1 MMTSKQSAGILLFR
15 ENKAGLE
22 VFLVHPGGPFW
33 KNKDEG
39 VWSIPKGELNEHE
52 ESLPAAIRE
61 FFEET
66 GVLLSG
72 EFIPLNPVRLKSG
85 KKVFAWALEKDID
98 AENILSN
105 NFEIEWPPKSG
116 KMQSFPEVDRG
127 EWFTVAQAKKK
138 INDMQV
144 AFINELENKIFG

>member
-138 INDMQV
+138 INDVQV

>member
-1 MMTSKQSAGILLFR
+1 MSSKQSAGILLFR
-15 ENKAGLE
+15 KNDGDLE

-39 VWSIPKGELNEHE
+39 VWSIPKGELNENE

-72 EFIPLNPVRLKSG
+72 DFIPLNPVRLKSG

-98 AENILSN
+98 AENIFSN
-105 NFEIEWPPKSG
+105 NCEMEWPPKSG
-116 KMQSFPEVDRG
+116 SMQSFPEVDRG
-127 EWFTVAQAKKK
+127 EWLTVSQAKKK
-138 INDMQV
+138 INTGQT
-144 AFINELENKIFG
+144 AFITELENKTSG

>member
-1 MMTSKQSAGILLFR
+1 MTSKQSAGILLFR
-15 ENKAGLE
+15 KNKPGLE

-72 EFIPLNPVRLKSG
+72 EFIPLNPVHLKSG

-98 AENILSN
+98 AQNILSN

-138 INDMQV
+138 INAMQV

>member
-1 MMTSKQSAGILLFR
+1 MTSKQSAGILLFR
-15 ENKAGLE
+15 KNKSDLE

-39 VWSIPKGELNEHE
+39 VWSIPKGELNENE

-66 GVLLSG
+66 GVSLSG
-72 EFIPLNPVRLKSG
+72 DFIPLNPVLLKSG

-98 AENILSN
+98 AETILSN
-105 NFEIEWPPKSG
+105 NFEMEWPPKSG
-116 KMQSFPEVDRG
+116 SMQSFPEIDGG
-127 EWFTVAQAKKK
+127 EWFTVARAKKK
-138 INDMQV
+138 INGMQV
-144 AFINELENKIFG
+144 AFINELENKISG